1 MTGTLGGGSPA
12 CKGAGTARRKDSVAE
27 PVTPRKLRFFM
38 LNEDAIQYAIEN
50 TQVIVAPQR
59 RIATFGDTSFHF
71 YLVTELMDQVDQVRV
86 RDGRLDAV
94 RPQLITPGHIQR
106 MLVEGFGENAEEFAG
121 WLREHAP
128 QLAVLKYGFQFRK
141 TDISNEIV
149 HDPLEAV
156 VGRLRAQVEAS
167 EDPLSA
173 VIHGVDEGW
182 EICLLKFAA
191 DMIQDSSGGNLGDFR
206 KRGLL

>member
-1 MTGTLGGGSPA
+1 MRVERSG
-12 CKGAGTARRKDSVAE
+12 KDSFAGAR
-27 PVTPRKLRFFM
+27 PARSFHAFM
-38 LNEDAIQYAIEN
+38 LNEDTIQYAIEN

-59 RIATFGDTSFHF
+59 RIATFGDTSFRF
-71 YLVTELMDQVDQVRV
+71 FLVTELMDTVGQVRV
-86 RDGRLDAV
+86 RDGRLHAE
-94 RPQLITPGHIQR
+94 RPQIITPGTIHE
-106 MLVEGFGENAEEFAG
+106 MLAEGFGERAEAFVE

-128 QLAVLKYGFQFRK
+128 QLAALKYGFRFRK
-141 TDISNEIV
+141 SDVSDNVLHGTLDEV
-149 HDPLEAV
+149 L
-156 VGRLRAQVEAS
+156 GRLREEVERS

-191 DMIQDSSGGNLGDFR
+191 DMIQQSSGSNMGDFK

>member
-1 MTGTLGGGSPA
+1 
-12 CKGAGTARRKDSVAE
+12 
-27 PVTPRKLRFFM
+27 M

>member
-1 MTGTLGGGSPA
+1 MNLGGSARP
-12 CKGAGTARRKDSVAE
+12 CKVAATAGRKECVAQCAA
-27 PVTPRKLRFFM
+27 PRKFRLFM
-38 LNEDAIQYAIEN
+38 LSEVTIQYAMEN
-50 TQVIVAPQR
+50 TQVIVSPQR
-59 RIATFGDTSFHF
+59 RIATFGDTSFRF
-71 YLVTELMDQVDQVRV
+71 YLVSELMDTVNQVRV
-86 RDGRLDAV
+86 RDGRLHAE
-94 RPQLITPGHIQR
+94 RPQIITPGHIQR
-106 MLVEGFGENAEEFAG
+106 MLVEGFGENAEDFAG

-128 QLAVLKYGFQFRK
+128 QLAILKYGFQFRK

-149 HDPLEAV
+149 HDPLADV

-167 EDPLSA
+167 GDPLSA

>member
-1 MTGTLGGGSPA
+1 
-12 CKGAGTARRKDSVAE
+12 
-27 PVTPRKLRFFM
+27 M
-38 LNEDAIQYAIEN
+38 LSEDTIQYAIEN

-59 RIATFGDTSFHF
+59 RIATFGDTSFRF
-71 YLVTELMDQVDQVRV
+71 YLITELMDNVNQVRV
-86 RDGRLDAV
+86 RDGRLHAE
-94 RPQLITPGHIQR
+94 RPQIITPGHIQR
-106 MLVEGFGENAEEFAG
+106 MLGEGFGEKAEDFAG

-128 QLAVLKYGFQFRK
+128 QLAILKYGFRFRK

-149 HDPLEAV
+149 HDPLADV

-167 EDPLSA
+167 DDPLSA

-191 DMIQDSSGGNLGDFR
+191 DMIQDSSGGNFGDFR